1 MLAMALCLL
10 LGQPARADD
19 ASDARAKELYENG
32 ADLYDEGRYDDAV
45 AAWEESYRLSNKAL
59 LLYNIANAE
68 ERAGRYRDALEH
80 LNRYRAFATSD
91 ERSILDRRISNLE
104 RRIAETGGGP
114 TGSSPTAAPVTPEPD
129 ATTPTAVT
137 PTAATP
143 TTAPATT
150 SSTTTATPAPA
161 ARSGPPL
168 ATYILGGVGVAGL
181 GVGGVFG
188 VGAITA
194 RGAAER
200 ACLQYD
206 DAKLCPASAAES
218 ITKDKVDS
226 LVADISLG
234 VGAASLVTAVI
245 FAFVDEPV
253 ALVPLPSGG
262 ALLSAGGRF

>member
-1 MLAMALCLL
+1 MLALALCLF
-10 LGQPARADD
+10 LGQSARADD

-114 TGSSPTAAPVTPEPD
+114 PAA
-129 ATTPTAVT
+129 T
-137 PTAATP
+137 PTAATAP
-143 TTAPATT
+143 VTPAPEPSPAAPAPATPAAVS
-150 SSTTTATPAPA
+150 SSTTAEPAPA
-161 ARSGPPL
+161 ARVGPPL
-168 ATYILGGVGVAGL
+168 ATYVFGGVGVVGL
-181 GVGGVFG
+181 GVGSGFG
-188 VGAITA
+188 VGAISA
-194 RGAAER
+194 RGEAER
-200 ACLQYD
+200 ACLVYD
-206 DAKLCPASAAES
+206 DAKLCPSSAADS
-218 ITKDKVDS
+218 IKKDRLDS

-245 FAFVDEPV
+245 FAFVDQPV

-262 ALLSAGGRF
+262 GLLTAGGRF